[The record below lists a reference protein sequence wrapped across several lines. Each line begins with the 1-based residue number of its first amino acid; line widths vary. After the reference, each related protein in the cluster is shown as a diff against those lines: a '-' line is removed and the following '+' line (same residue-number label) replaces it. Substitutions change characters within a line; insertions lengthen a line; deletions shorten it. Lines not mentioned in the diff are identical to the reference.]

1 MSPDG
6 ELLASAGWG
15 GAVRIWKVEDG
26 QELSV
31 LQGHD
36 LTATSVAFAP
46 DRRTLVSTSFDG
58 TARVWHTTARP
69 FDTAETFHEPLS
81 AISLAAD
88 GATLIGGDN
97 NGQVQAY
104 YSDSIPVLS
113 RPTPGAKPF
122 YFSRNLDAIV
132 TEGNSPRRA
141 KIRATATTPNGQ
153 LLIAATSEP
162 ILFVWQVRWRVG
174 GIHGGGLGL
183 ISKTPITLKLPLSV
197 YAMAIDPSGRWLGTL
212 DSDGVRVWDL
222 HSLPLVNPES
232 KPVVPEGPGLIYH
245 VTTDLPRDLTFHPT
259 EKILA
264 IAHGNGVRMIDFNRK
279 VVAEVLDGHRVP
291 VEALAFGK
299 KPAEQEGEK
308 AGWQL
313 ATADNTGLI
322 KVWTVEPAAIL
333 PRAEL
338 SGHTGI
344 VYSLAFSPDGRTLAS
359 GGEDRT
365 VNLWDP
371 MTGQERA
378 VLPGH
383 ADRIL
388 RVQFLPDASAM
399 LTVGRD
405 GAVKR
410 WRVVGV
416 AQPQPPGTLNFN
428 PAQRPGPGRIP
439 FTPTLLGR

>member
-1 MSPDG
+1 
-6 ELLASAGWG
+6 
-15 GAVRIWKVEDG
+15 
-26 QELSV
+26 
-31 LQGHD
+31 
-36 LTATSVAFAP
+36 
-46 DRRTLVSTSFDG
+46 
-58 TARVWHTTARP
+58 
-69 FDTAETFHEPLS
+69 
-81 AISLAAD
+81 
-88 GATLIGGDN
+88 
-97 NGQVQAY
+97 
-104 YSDSIPVLS
+104 
-113 RPTPGAKPF
+113 
-122 YFSRNLDAIV
+122 
-132 TEGNSPRRA
+132 
-141 KIRATATTPNGQ
+141 
-153 LLIAATSEP
+153 
-162 ILFVWQVRWRVG
+162 
-174 GIHGGGLGL
+174 
-183 ISKTPITLKLPLSV
+183 
-197 YAMAIDPSGRWLGTL
+197 
-212 DSDGVRVWDL
+212 
-222 HSLPLVNPES
+222 
-232 KPVVPEGPGLIYH
+232 